1 MTIDLDEAKIRKN
14 EFGLW
19 AAWLL
24 ATAGGMLIGF
34 LPAKLIADVLGLG
47 VAFIVVPLLA
57 GALIGFLQWLAL
69 RRFIVGS
76 MDWIL
81 TAGAGWAIGY
91 AVGLLVIQGLGRLP
105 AIGGFWLML
114 ACYALF
120 GIIIALVQWPV
131 LRREIPH
138 VVPWILANV
147 IGWMLGF
154 SIATAVQFAVYS
166 RAPAEPWI
174 VNLIVQGISGLIAG
188 AITGLA
194 LVWIVRKPDLALIT
208 SEDELPGTKG
218 SYQAPE
224 QHQ

>member
-1 MTIDLDEAKIRKN
+1 MTIDLDESKIRRN

-19 AAWLL
+19 AGWLL
-24 ATAGGMLIGF
+24 ATVGGMLIGF
-34 LPAKLIADVLGLG
+34 LPAKLIADIFGLG
-47 VAFIVVPLLA
+47 VAYIIVPLLA

-91 AVGLLVIQGLGRLP
+91 AAGLLVIQVLGRQP
-105 AIGGFWLML
+105 GFAGFWLLL

-120 GIIIALVQWPV
+120 GVIIALVQWPV

-138 VVPWILANV
+138 AGPWILANV
-147 IGWMLGF
+147 VGWALGF
-154 SIATAVQFAVYS
+154 SIATAVELAVYS
-166 RAPAEPWI
+166 QSPAEPWI

-188 AITGLA
+188 AIIGLA
-194 LVWIVRKPDLALIT
+194 LVWIVRKPDIALVT

-224 QHQ
+224 PRQ

>member
-19 AAWLL
+19 AAWML
-24 ATAGGMLIGF
+24 ATFGGMLIGF
-34 LPAKLIADVLGLG
+34 LPGKLIADAIGLG
-47 VAFIVVPLLA
+47 VAYIVVPLFA

-91 AVGLLVIQGLGRLP
+91 AVGLLVIQGLGLLP
-105 AIGGFWLML
+105 AIAGFWLML

-120 GIIIALVQWPV
+120 GLIIALVQWPV

-138 VVPWILANV
+138 IGPWILANV
-147 IGWMLGF
+147 VGWVLGF
-154 SIATAVQFAVYS
+154 SIATAVQLALYS
-166 RAPAEPWI
+166 QAPAEPWI
-174 VNLIVQGISGLIAG
+174 VSLIVQGISGLIAG

-194 LVWIVRKPDLALIT
+194 LVWIVRKPDLALVT

-224 QHQ
+224 QRQ

>member
-1 MTIDLDEAKIRKN
+1 MTIDLDESKIRRN

-34 LPAKLIADVLGLG
+34 LPGKLIADVFGLG
-47 VAFIVVPLLA
+47 IAYIVVPLLA

-91 AVGLLVIQGLGRLP
+91 AAGLLVIQALGRQP
-105 AIGGFWLML
+105 AIAGFWLML

-120 GIIIALVQWPV
+120 GLIIALVQWPV

-138 VVPWILANV
+138 AGPWIIANV
-147 IGWMLGF
+147 IGWTLGF
-154 SIATAVQFAVYS
+154 SIATAVELAVYS
-166 RAPAEPWI
+166 QSPAEPWI

-188 AITGLA
+188 AVTGLA
-194 LVWIVRKPDLALIT
+194 LVWIVRKPDIALIT